1 MVILDIQ
8 IMGDKPEDLTTFTI
22 TTTIITITIIMI
34 LSGRIVLAIVT
45 IAVEVNH
52 QIITTYH
59 QIIISHK
66 DKKGKECHQF
76 LTLYEEMLI
85 TNPIIILTEII
96 IIDKEMRGDRK
107 QGLI

>member
-1 MVILDIQ
+1 MK
-8 IMGDKPEDLTTFTI
+8 DKLEDLTTLTI
-22 TTTIITITIIMI
+22 TIITITIIMI

-45 IAVEVNH
+45 ILVEVNH

-66 DKKGKECHQF
+66 DKKDKECHQF
-76 LTLYEEMLI
+76 LTIYEEMLI

-96 IIDKEMRGDRK
+96 IIDKEIRGDRK